1 MTTTGSDPR
10 GGLFIDTGDGRG
22 PIHTDDLSDADRAAH
37 GLALAVEIAAEAPA
51 HLPALTST
59 EDHDDGR

>member
-10 GGLFIDTGDGRG
+10 GGLFIDSGDGRG
-22 PIHTDDLSDADRAAH
+22 PIHTDDLSDAERAAH
-37 GLALAVEIAAEAPA
+37 GLAVEIAAESPA
-51 HLPALTST
+51 DLPVLTST